1 MSVCPQSSD
10 ASSDHVVIG
19 VCAMEKKSNARPM
32 QEILDRLR
40 LFESLRIVVFDEE
53 TILNKPV
60 EKWPLCDC
68 LISFHS
74 KDFPLDKAVEYAALR
89 QPLVLNDL
97 QLQYKIQ
104 DR

>member
-1 MSVCPQSSD
+1 MN
-10 ASSDHVVIG
+10 HVVIG

-40 LFESLRIVVFDEE
+40 LFESLKVVVFDEA
-53 TILNKPV
+53 TILHKTV
-60 EKWPLCDC
+60 QEWPLCDC

-74 KDFPLDKAVEYAALR
+74 KGFPLDKAVEYAALR
-89 QPLVLNDL
+89 KPLVLNDL
-97 QLQYKIQ
+97 HMQYKIQ